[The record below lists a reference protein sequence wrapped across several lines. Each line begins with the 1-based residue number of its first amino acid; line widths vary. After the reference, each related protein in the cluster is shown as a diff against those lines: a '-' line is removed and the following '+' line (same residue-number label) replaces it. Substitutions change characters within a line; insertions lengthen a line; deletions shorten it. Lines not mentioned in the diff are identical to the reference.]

1 MEPLMPASTGD
12 AMTRFLLRAV
22 IAALGLWLA
31 TEWLSGLYVDRAAT
45 LIVAA
50 VLLGIVNAFIRPL
63 VILLTLP
70 FTVITLGLFLLVINA
85 AMLLLVAAL
94 LPGMQIVGF
103 WTAFWAALIVSIVSG
118 IGSMVFGP
126 QLKR

>member
-1 MEPLMPASTGD
+1 
-12 AMTRFLLRAV
+12 MTRFLLRAV

-31 TEWLSGLYVDRAAT
+31 TEWLSGLYVDGAAT

-94 LPGMQIVGF
+94 LPGMQVVGF
-103 WTAFWAALIVSIVSG
+103 WTAFWAALIISVVSG

>member
-1 MEPLMPASTGD
+1 
-12 AMTRFLLRAV
+12 MTRFLLRAV

-31 TEWLSGLYVDRAAT
+31 TEWLSDRLYVDRAAT

-94 LPGMQIVGF
+94 LPGMEIFGF
-103 WTAFWAALIVSIVSG
+103 WTAFWAALIISVVSG
-118 IGSMVFGP
+118 IGSMLFGP

>member
-1 MEPLMPASTGD
+1 
-12 AMTRFLLRAV
+12 MTRFLLRAV

-31 TEWLSGLYVDRAAT
+31 TEWLNGLYVDRAAT

-94 LPGMQIVGF
+94 LPGMQVVGF
-103 WTAFWAALIVSIVSG
+103 WTAFWAALIVSVVSG

>member
-1 MEPLMPASTGD
+1 MN
-12 AMTRFLLRAV
+12 RFLLRAA

-31 TEWLSGLYVDRAAT
+31 TEWLSGLYVDRPVT

-50 VLLGIVNAFIRPL
+50 VLLGVVNAFVRPL

-85 AMLLLVAAL
+85 AMLWLVAAL
-94 LPGMQIVGF
+94 LPGMQVVGF
-103 WTAFWAALIVSIVSG
+103 WTAFWAALIVSVVSG
-118 IGSMVFGP
+118 IGSMLFGP
-126 QLKR
+126 QMRP